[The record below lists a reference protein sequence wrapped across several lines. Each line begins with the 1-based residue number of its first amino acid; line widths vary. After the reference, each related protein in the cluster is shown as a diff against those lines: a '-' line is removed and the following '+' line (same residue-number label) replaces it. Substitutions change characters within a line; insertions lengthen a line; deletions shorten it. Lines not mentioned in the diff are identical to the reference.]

1 MILHQVEC
9 DGVNSQAK
17 KVRNEGEEPRTRT
30 RSCRTDRELRGNG
43 TFYTASG
50 HLVFTWNT
58 CTFIFRHLVRVQSG
72 LSVTWMMMKWFD
84 FFFVARTKMKYFGQN
99 PKPGKRHLIIQKKK
113 VVDYNLLYLYLF
125 SGVPKMSKCNKVHS
139 GSWCGQVQLPPQAP
153 QLVYHCV
160 CVSYADGWDLSQN
173 SETEANSG
181 TVWLQVVNVTLMSAT
196 CPGRVSFL
204 PVSNEPQWGWTPCSP
219 VPRPVL
225 ANEFL
230 NKSVWGCRPHLTA
243 PGQSCPLASF
253 TPALHT
259 FLHM

>member
-113 VVDYNLLYLYLF
+113 VVDYYLLYLYLF

-160 CVSYADGWDLSQN
+160 CVCVIRRRLRLISELRDRGQFWYCLTSGSQCYPD
-173 SETEANSG
+173 ECH
-181 TVWLQVVNVTLMSAT
+181 L
-196 CPGRVSFL
+196 
-204 PVSNEPQWGWTPCSP
+204 
-219 VPRPVL
+219 PRPGQFP
-225 ANEFL
+225 A
-230 NKSVWGCRPHLTA
+230 SV
-243 PGQSCPLASF
+243 
-253 TPALHT
+253 
-259 FLHM
+259 

>member
-1 MILHQVEC
+1 MWWCEFT
-9 DGVNSQAK
+9 GK
-17 KVRNEGEEPRTRT
+17 EGEKWGRRAKNEDTELQNGPRAA
-30 RSCRTDRELRGNG
+30 RERYLLHSVWTLGLHLKYVHFYFQ
-43 TFYTASG
+43 TFGKSSIW
-50 HLVFTWNT
+50 VE
-58 CTFIFRHLVRVQSG
+58 RHMDDDEVVWL
-72 LSVTWMMMKWFD
+72 
-84 FFFVARTKMKYFGQN
+84 FFVARTKMKYFGQN

-113 VVDYNLLYLYLF
+113 VVDYFLLYLYLF
-125 SGVPKMSKCNKVHS
+125 SGIRFFQKSAQRFLMWAGPAPTP
-139 GSWCGQVQLPPQAP
+139 GSTACVSL
-153 QLVYHCV
+153 CV

-259 FLHM
+259 ILHM